1 MTRTGYVIKYANWPV
16 LWCSKVQSK
25 IDLSTT
31 ETDYIAL
38 RQSMREVIPFM
49 NLLQEVNKIFNLN
62 LLDEPKFHCKVFEKK
77 NSCITIATSNKFSTR
92 TKYIAIK
99 YHHFQYYVKQKLITI
114 LPIDTKEQLDNIF
127 TKPLNENLF
136 LYLRLE
142 FLGW

>member
-1 MTRTGYVIKYANWPV
+1 MSRTGYVIKYANCPV
-16 LWCSKVQSK
+16 LWCSKLQLE
-25 IDLSTT
+25 IALNTT
-31 ETDYIAL
+31 EAEYIAL
-38 RQSMREVIPFM
+38 SQSIREATPFI
-49 NLLQEVNKIFNLN
+49 NWLEEVNTAFILN
-62 LLDEPKFHCKVFEKK
+62 LKETNFHCEVFENK
-77 NSCITIATSNKFSTR
+77 NRCITIATSNKFSTR